1 MNFRKWIIAKIF
13 FMMAMPVFS
22 QVKYEY
28 VVEQLN
34 NIHGSHWSDLVKRDE
49 DKMII
54 RNILRKII
62 ENSEFHSSEL
72 LSTQVNAIA
81 EFGHFVSSDQ
91 NGYLL
96 EEEKSLILSKEEL
109 MKTSQSHSP
118 LMEFWKNSGTLDG
131 FDYLRINF
139 QSLPPE
145 NRALKYYT
153 LRIMSETLGNDFGYS
168 EKSVLSKKM
177 TDADLYGGM
186 HFRPNL
192 SVKLYERN
200 NKEEWSKRKYILE
213 KLIMQF
219 RQDVSTTNPKLLGP
233 VDQLAMQVS
242 NIPTTK
248 EKDFV
253 VLNNLKDENPLPL
266 IKEKNTKKAERSIAS
281 RQDEEELE
289 DESPLRIFFLFII
302 MLFGFFTGLFFF
314 MRKK

>member
-1 MNFRKWIIAKIF
+1 
-13 FMMAMPVFS
+13 MAMPVFS
-22 QVKYEY
+22 QIPSKN

-34 NIHGSHWSDLVKRDE
+34 NIHGSNWSDLVKRDE
-49 DKMII
+49 DKMRIK
-54 RNILRKII
+54 NILRKII

-72 LSTQVNAIA
+72 HSTQVNAVA

-96 EEEKSLILSKEEL
+96 EEEKSLILSKEEFL
-109 MKTSQSHSP
+109 KTSQSQTL

-131 FDYLRINF
+131 FDYLRTNS

-153 LRIMSETLGNDFGYS
+153 LRIMSETLGNDFGYL
-168 EKSVLSKKM
+168 EKSAPSKKM

-192 SVKLYERN
+192 SVKLYERS
-200 NKEEWSKRKYILE
+200 NKEEWRKRKNILQ
-213 KLIMQF
+213 KLILQF
-219 RQDVSTTNPKLLGP
+219 RQDVSISNPKLLGP
-233 VDQLAMQVS
+233 VDLLAMQVS
-242 NIPTTK
+242 KIPTTK
-248 EKDFV
+248 EADFV
-253 VLNNLKDENPLPL
+253 VLNKLKNENPSPL

-281 RQDEEELE
+281 RQEEEELE
-289 DESPLRIFFLFII
+289 DESPLRIFFLFVI
-302 MLFGFFTGLFFF
+302 MLFGFFTSLFFF